1 MAILNAF
8 QILKL
13 WVCVVVVGVA
23 ALPLTVSADS
33 YNKVRAAYSSISG
46 IFTPVWIATEERLYQ
61 KNQLDTDL
69 IFIGGSSAA
78 VSALVAG
85 EIDFLAGGAD
95 PIIGGILSG
104 ADLAIVG
111 FISNTTPMSLYVAP
125 AIFRVED
132 LKGKPVAVTRFASS
146 TAYMMRVCLSQ
157 YKMDPVK
164 DVPLIQSGGYPES
177 LAALQAGRVQGAMLT
192 PPTTYRAEALGFKR
206 IWNGSGIEYPSLV
219 LTTRKSVV
227 KDGGDKAQRF
237 FNSIAEGIYIFQSD
251 KERALK
257 VMGKY
262 TKVNDRTILENTY
275 ADNKDVHSPNLR
287 PTASGVK
294 TILDILV
301 VSNPKAALAKPE
313 QFIDSSLSR
322 RLEESG
328 AIKKSGQ
335 Q

>member
-1 MAILNAF
+1 MV
-8 QILKL
+8 ILKAFEIL
-13 WVCVVVVGVA
+13 KRWVCVVVVGVL
-23 ALPLTVSADS
+23 ALPSNVSADS
-33 YNKVRAAYSSISG
+33 SNKVRAAYSSISG

-78 VSALVAG
+78 VSALVAE

-95 PIIGGILSG
+95 PIVSGILSG

-125 AIFRVED
+125 GISRVED
-132 LKGKPVAVTRFASS
+132 LKGKTVAVTRFASS
-146 TAYMMRVCLSQ
+146 TAYMMRVCLTQ
-157 YKMDPVK
+157 FKMDPGK

-177 LAALQAGRVQGAMLT
+177 LAALQAGHVQGAMLT

-219 LTTRKSVV
+219 LTTRKSLV
-227 KDGGDKAQRF
+227 KDGGDRAQRF
-237 FNSIAEGIYIFQSD
+237 FNSIAEGIYIFRSD
-251 KERALK
+251 KERALRT
-257 VMGKY
+257 MGKY
-262 TKVNDRTILENTY
+262 TKVKDRTILENTY
-275 ADNKDVHSPNLR
+275 ADNKDVHSPNVR

-294 TILDILV
+294 TILDILAA
-301 VSNPKAALAKPE
+301 SNPKAASAKPE

-328 AIKKSGQ
+328 AIKKFSQ

>member
-1 MAILNAF
+1 MAILKAF

-13 WVCVVVVGVA
+13 WRCVVVVGVA
-23 ALPLTVSADS
+23 ALPLNAPADS
-33 YNKVRAAYSSISG
+33 SNKVRAAYSSISG

-78 VSALVAG
+78 VSALVAA

-95 PIIGGILSG
+95 PIVSGILSG

-125 AIFRVED
+125 AISRVED
-132 LKGKPVAVTRFASS
+132 LKGKTVAVTRFASS
-146 TAYMMRVCLSQ
+146 TAYMMRVCLTQ
-157 YKMDPVK
+157 FKMDPGQ

-177 LAALQAGRVQGAMLT
+177 LAALQSGRVQGAMLT

-219 LTTRKSVV
+219 LTTRKSLV
-227 KDGGDKAQRF
+227 KDGSDRAQRF
-237 FNSIAEGIYIFQSD
+237 FNSIAEGIHIFRSD
-251 KERALK
+251 KERALRI
-257 VMGKY
+257 MGKY
-262 TKVNDRTILENTY
+262 TKVKDRTILENTY

-294 TILDILV
+294 TILDILAA
-301 VSNPKAALAKPE
+301 SNPTAASAKPE

-328 AIKKSGQ
+328 AIKKFSQ

>member
-1 MAILNAF
+1 MV
-8 QILKL
+8 ILKAFEIL
-13 WVCVVVVGVA
+13 KRWVCVVVVGVL
-23 ALPLTVSADS
+23 ALPSNVSADS
-33 YNKVRAAYSSISG
+33 SNKVRAAYSSISG

-78 VSALVAG
+78 VSALVAE

-95 PIIGGILSG
+95 PIVSGILSG

-111 FISNTTPMSLYVAP
+111 FISHTTPMSLYVAP
-125 AIFRVED
+125 GISRVED
-132 LKGKPVAVTRFASS
+132 LKGKTVAVTRFASS
-146 TAYMMRVCLSQ
+146 TAYMMRVCLTQ
-157 YKMDPVK
+157 FKMDSGK

-177 LAALQAGRVQGAMLT
+177 LAALQAGHVQGAMLT

-219 LTTRKSVV
+219 LTTRKSLV
-227 KDGGDKAQRF
+227 KDGDRAQRF
-237 FNSIAEGIYIFQSD
+237 FNSIAEGIYIFRSD

-257 VMGKY
+257 IMGKY
-262 TKVNDRTILENTY
+262 TKVKDRTILENSY
-275 ADNKDVHSPNLR
+275 ADNKDVHSPNVR

-294 TILDILV
+294 TILDILAA
-301 VSNPKAALAKPE
+301 SNPKAASAKPE

-328 AIKKSGQ
+328 AIKKFSQ

>member
-1 MAILNAF
+1 MV
-8 QILKL
+8 ILKAFEIL
-13 WVCVVVVGVA
+13 KRWVCVVVVGVL
-23 ALPLTVSADS
+23 ALPSNVSADS
-33 YNKVRAAYSSISG
+33 SNKVRAAYSSISG

-78 VSALVAG
+78 VSALVAE

-95 PIIGGILSG
+95 PIVSGILSG

-111 FISNTTPMSLYVAP
+111 FISHTTPMSLYVAP
-125 AIFRVED
+125 GISRVED
-132 LKGKPVAVTRFASS
+132 LKGKTVAVTRFASS
-146 TAYMMRVCLSQ
+146 TAYMMRVCLTQ
-157 YKMDPVK
+157 FKMDSGK

-177 LAALQAGRVQGAMLT
+177 LAALQAGHVQGAMLT

-219 LTTRKSVV
+219 LTTRKSLV
-227 KDGGDKAQRF
+227 KDGDRAQRF
-237 FNSIAEGIYIFQSD
+237 FNSIAEGIYIFRSD

-257 VMGKY
+257 IMGKY
-262 TKVNDRTILENTY
+262 TKVKDRTILENSY
-275 ADNKDVHSPNLR
+275 ADNKDVHSPNVR

-294 TILDILV
+294 TILDILAA
-301 VSNPKAALAKPE
+301 SNPKAASAKPE

-328 AIKKSGQ
+328 ALKKFSQ

>member
-1 MAILNAF
+1 MV
-8 QILKL
+8 ILKAFEIL
-13 WVCVVVVGVA
+13 KRWVCVVVVGVL
-23 ALPLTVSADS
+23 ALPANVSADS
-33 YNKVRAAYSSISG
+33 SNKVRAAYSSISG
-46 IFTPVWIATEERLYQ
+46 IVTPVWIATEERLYQ

-78 VSALVAG
+78 VSALVAE

-95 PIIGGILSG
+95 PIVSGILSG

-125 AIFRVED
+125 GISRVED
-132 LKGKPVAVTRFASS
+132 LKGKTVAVTRFASS
-146 TAYMMRVCLSQ
+146 TAYMMRVCLTQ
-157 YKMDPVK
+157 FKMDPGK

-219 LTTRKSVV
+219 LTIRKSLV
-227 KDGGDKAQRF
+227 KDGGDRAQRF
-237 FNSIAEGIYIFQSD
+237 FNSIAEGIYIFRSD
-251 KERALK
+251 KERALRI
-257 VMGKY
+257 MGKY
-262 TKVNDRTILENTY
+262 TKVKDRTILENTY

-294 TILDILV
+294 TILDILAA
-301 VSNPKAALAKPE
+301 SNPKAASATPE

-328 AIKKSGQ
+328 AIKKFSQ